1 MNTRTIPPAAL
12 LLLSVGL
19 MLPAAS
25 ALALQPGRLAD
36 PPRDTSGEQVEA
48 FYTPDLARW
57 AGAYKA
63 ADEPR
68 MLVIV
73 GRWPLASLDQ
83 DLGRLRFAADNDAFA
98 TLLRLSLEEVLN
110 TPEADADFVDAEAA
124 RAAQNRLSE
133 ILETSREREAIDLLG
148 STLGAEVVLVVRLVG
163 RNADGSPSRV
173 TFEAISTTRG
183 TRLATFGFDWKLS
196 ASPVDV
202 KQYARAIARKFI
214 DDFSQRY
221 AGQGQR
227 FTLRLLGISD
237 IETLEQART
246 LLRRVPGVVRVRTGS
261 IVGSTDQR
269 TGQSEAS
276 SELFVTFQDDALSL
290 SNAAVSVLGQ
300 LQRVSVEPREIAGT
314 TVTLRVT
321 PGASLRTTQRPADAC
336 AEIILT
342 DTPAGRQERAALS
355 AGYARAGSPTLAV
368 LVNRAADR
376 DTRTT
381 AGAPTGA
388 LTSENIIIVN
398 AAGGDATSVTIP
410 GDTTNATAA
419 DTRDIRAFEL
429 IASGMETAVLERLGV
444 RLLNLATVDA
454 DTARARVLAAAG
466 QKPGEALAADVG
478 RFSALVRSSEVA
490 KIAIYATGT
499 ITRDAGERDVTFSFK
514 AVRVDDARVLATA
527 RVSAALPTGELDAT
541 IDRLAT
547 QAVAQI
553 ACDLQRAW
561 AASESPSLELALLN
575 ATPEKAAALSEA
587 LRAAGIIRPVGDI
600 EPPSADGT
608 TPAKLRAAFTGDLLS
623 LLTELRRVQSDV
635 RFNINVREA
644 TPGRVVVDLAP

>member
-1 MNTRTIPPAAL
+1 MNTRTTRPAAIL
-12 LLLSVGL
+12 LFAVGL
-19 MLPAAS
+19 ALPAAT

-36 PPRDTSGEQVEA
+36 PPRDTAPEQVEA

-57 AGAYKA
+57 AEAYKA

-73 GRWPLASLDQ
+73 GRSALSSLDQ
-83 DLGRLRFAADNDAFA
+83 DLGRLRFATDTDAFA

-110 TPEADADFVDAEAA
+110 TPEAEADFVDAQAA
-124 RAAQNRLSE
+124 RAAQTRLSE
-133 ILETSREREAIDLLG
+133 ILAKSRERDAIDLLG

-163 RNADGSPSRV
+163 ENADGSPDRV

-214 DDFSQRY
+214 DDFAQRY

-227 FTLRLLGISD
+227 FTLRLLGTSD
-237 IETLEQART
+237 IETLEQARS
-246 LLRRVPGVVRVRTGS
+246 LLRRVPGVVRVRAGS

-276 SELFVTFQDDALSL
+276 SELIVTFQDDALSL
-290 SNAAVSVLGQ
+290 SNAAVGVLSQ
-300 LQRVSVEPREIAGT
+300 LQRVSVEPREIVGN

-321 PGASLRTTQRPADAC
+321 PGASLRTAARAPDAC

-342 DTPAGRQERAALS
+342 ETPAGRQERAALS
-355 AGYARAGSPTLAV
+355 AGYARAGSPTIAV

-376 DTRTT
+376 DPRTAT
-381 AGAPTGA
+381 ATSPLTG
-388 LTSENIIIVN
+388 ENIIIVN

-410 GDTTNATAA
+410 GDATAA
-419 DTRDIRAFEL
+419 TDPRDTRDVRAFEL
-429 IASGMETAVLERLGV
+429 IASGMETAVLQRLGV

-478 RFSALVRSSEVA
+478 RFSALVRSSDVA

-499 ITRDAGERDVTFSFK
+499 ITRDGTDRDVTFSFK

-527 RVSAALPTGELDAT
+527 RVSAALPTGEFDAT

-547 QAVAQI
+547 EAVAQI

-561 AASESPSLELALLN
+561 AASESPTLELALLN
-575 ATPEKAAALSEA
+575 ATPEKAAALTEA
-587 LRAAGIIRPVGDI
+587 LRAAGIIRPVGEV

-608 TPAKLRAAFTGDLLS
+608 TPAKLRAAFAGDLLS
-623 LLTELRRVQSDV
+623 LLTELRRVQNDV
-635 RFNINVREA
+635 RFSLNVREA
-644 TPGRVVVDLAP
+644 TPDRVVVDLAP